1 MESSAQESSQ
11 RDTPREL
18 DLFGEEAL
26 EEILDSYDSLRAQIE
41 QLQLHCEKLVTDKA
55 TVDQL
60 LIDKEKENQL
70 VKEKLQEEINN
81 LRKLNIQLLS
91 SQNTTE
97 KGKRN
102 IFSRK
107 ILSFINLSN
116 EYLCLVWSFKQCR
129 IAKKILE
136 LFWTKYTK

>member
-97 KGKRN
+97 KDLSHSSGLVKE
-102 IFSRK
+102 IFDSDQVYQKNWKQMLRWMH
-107 ILSFINLSN
+107 SN
-116 EYLCLVWSFKQCR
+116 
-129 IAKKILE
+129 
-136 LFWTKYTK
+136 

>member
-102 IFSRK
+102 IFFRK

-116 EYLCLVWSFKQCR
+116 EYLCLV
-129 IAKKILE
+129 
-136 LFWTKYTK
+136 

>member
-102 IFSRK
+102 IFFQEDFK
-107 ILSFINLSN
+107 LHQFIKWVPL
-116 EYLCLVWSFKQCR
+116 LVMKF
-129 IAKKILE
+129 
-136 LFWTKYTK
+136 

>member
-11 RDTPREL
+11 GDTPREL

-70 VKEKLQEEINN
+70 IKEKLQEEINN

-102 IFSRK
+102 IFFQEDFKLRQ
-107 ILSFINLSN
+107 FI
-116 EYLCLVWSFKQCR
+116 K
-129 IAKKILE
+129 
-136 LFWTKYTK
+136 

>member
-1 MESSAQESSQ
+1 MNVCCKVMESSAQESSQ

-116 EYLCLVWSFKQCR
+116 EYLCLV
-129 IAKKILE
+129 
-136 LFWTKYTK
+136 

>member
-60 LIDKEKENQL
+60 LIDKEEENQL

-102 IFSRK
+102 IFFQEDFK
-107 ILSFINLSN
+107 LHQFIKWVPL
-116 EYLCLVWSFKQCR
+116 LGMKF
-129 IAKKILE
+129 
-136 LFWTKYTK
+136 

>member
-91 SQNTTE
+91 SRNTTE

-102 IFSRK
+102 IFFQEDFK
-107 ILSFINLSN
+107 LHQFI
-116 EYLCLVWSFKQCR
+116 K
-129 IAKKILE
+129 
-136 LFWTKYTK
+136 

>member
-70 VKEKLQEEINN
+70 IKEKLQEEINN

-97 KGKRN
+97 KGKKN
-102 IFSRK
+102 IIFRK

-116 EYLCLVWSFKQCR
+116 GYFAWCEVLNSTELQ
-129 IAKKILE
+129 KKC
-136 LFWTKYTK
+136 